1 MALFANVVVTSTKQ
15 LLGINNAPGA
25 NIGAGQFAKPGTR
38 AIVVTNNGAG
48 SGTVYVQ
55 LVTTGTASTLTT
67 STYTFSVPAQPN
79 PYTYTL
85 TPAQVS
91 TLGTTGLDVWVISNT
106 TATINVQQV
115 TF

>member
-1 MALFANVVVTSTKQ
+1 MALFPNVAVTSTRQ

-25 NIGAGQFAKPGTR
+25 LIGSGQFATPGTR
-38 AIVVTNNGAG
+38 AIVVTNNGSG

-55 LVTTGTASTLTT
+55 LVTTGTPSTLTT
-67 STYTFSVPAQPN
+67 SVYTFAVPAQPN

-91 TLGTTGLDVWVISNT
+91 AIGATGLDIWLISNT
-106 TATINVQQV
+106 TATVNVQQV
-115 TF
+115 PF